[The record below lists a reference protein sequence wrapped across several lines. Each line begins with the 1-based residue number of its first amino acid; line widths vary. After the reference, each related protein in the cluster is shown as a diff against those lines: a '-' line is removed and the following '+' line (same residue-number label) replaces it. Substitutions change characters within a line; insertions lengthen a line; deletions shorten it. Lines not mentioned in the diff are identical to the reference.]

1 MIKKF
6 ILILLLISIE
16 LFAKDMTNDKDFEFL
31 TLETQ
36 NIHDV
41 QAKKGMQDWINT
53 GFGLR
58 PYKTN
63 YLLPFGYRD
72 GTYKSYIQSDTYK
85 NIEAELQVSL
95 KLYLGHGLFGLNE
108 LYYVSYTHQA
118 FWQIYTDSSPF
129 RETTYNPEAF
139 VIFPILDDDSFLQM
153 RSLKFAVAHRS
164 NGQGNNENAVYVSPE
179 DNLGNRSR
187 SINYFYT
194 TLTLQHD
201 TLITD
206 LNVWLPFPV
215 ATNLDDN
222 PDLMDYIGYSSV
234 KFSYFLD
241 KHMFT
246 LMGRANLVTGN
257 GAVEATYSHPLT
269 DGVFLYGKIFSGYA
283 ESLIDYNNY
292 ITKFSIGFSFSR

>member
-1 MIKKF
+1 MKKIIFVLLF
-6 ILILLLISIE
+6 IWVNI
-16 LFAKDMTNDKDFEFL
+16 FAKDMTNDKDCQFMTFK
-31 TLETQ
+31 TKSVKDT
-36 NIHDV
+36 
-41 QAKKGMQDWINT
+41 QAKKGMEDWINK

-63 YLLPFGYRD
+63 YLLPYGYRE
-72 GTYKSYIQSDTYK
+72 GSYRSYAQSDTYT

-95 KLYLGHGLFGLNE
+95 KLYLGHGLLGLNE
-108 LYYVSYTHQA
+108 LYYASYTHQA
-118 FWQIYTDSSPF
+118 FWQIYSKSAPF

-139 VIFPILDDDSFLQM
+139 VIFPILDFTSIMQI
-153 RSLKFAVAHRS
+153 RSLKFAIAHKS
-164 NGQGNNENAVYVSPE
+164 NGQGNNKDAVYVSPE

-187 SINYFYT
+187 SINYVYT

-206 LNVWLPFPV
+206 IKVWLPLPES
-215 ATNLDDN
+215 TNLDDN

-234 KFSYFLD
+234 KFSYFINEQ
-241 KHMFT
+241 MVT
-246 LMGRANLVTGN
+246 LMGRANLITGL
-257 GAVEATYSHPLT
+257 GAVEATYSYPLT
-269 DGVFLYGKIFSGYA
+269 DGAFLYTKIFTGYA